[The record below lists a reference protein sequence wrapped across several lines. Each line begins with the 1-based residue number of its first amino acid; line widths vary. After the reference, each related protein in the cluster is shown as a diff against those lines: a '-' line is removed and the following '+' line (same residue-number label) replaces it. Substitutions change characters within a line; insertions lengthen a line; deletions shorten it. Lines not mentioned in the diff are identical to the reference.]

1 MGGRMKKISISE
13 LRKLSVEEI
22 KEQIPLAI
30 TSDNEPFAYVVNLED
45 VIVVADLHPRVQ
57 NMLKMQEKRARG
69 GMPPPEVL
77 TKKEIDE

>member
-1 MGGRMKKISISE
+1 MKKISISE

-22 KEQIPLAI
+22 KEQMPLAI
-30 TSDNEPFAYVVNLED
+30 TSDKEPFAYVVNLED

-57 NMLKMQEKRARG
+57 NMLKMQERRARG